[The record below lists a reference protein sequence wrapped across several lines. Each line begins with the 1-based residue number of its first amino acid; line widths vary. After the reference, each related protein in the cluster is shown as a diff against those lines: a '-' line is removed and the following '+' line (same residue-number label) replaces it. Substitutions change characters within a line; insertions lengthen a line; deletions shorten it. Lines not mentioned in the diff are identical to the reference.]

1 MSQATIELLADS
13 SQIKTATK
21 DLNSL
26 NAAGLSAEKA
36 QKGIQSAAKSS
47 GNAMGQFSRKAG
59 AAGIQIQ
66 QFTGQVTTGTNGLIA
81 LSQQAAD
88 LGIVL
93 GAPLLGVI
101 ASLGATALLMASDTD
116 EAKDALGQLD
126 EIAETVGNTLEQAAN
141 GSDIFSESI
150 QRLAS
155 RSEALA
161 RVQIA
166 QTISELNKQ
175 IATSAKGIKQ
185 AVDELDGVKLGVGL
199 VDTLQEL
206 GLQLEDVPR
215 LFGDISSEVDTLGA
229 GGVLKVRGLTE
240 RIDLLASSLGISK
253 EQAVSLQVA
262 MDDFAGDQSATGIAR
277 LRGEVESLNDA
288 VGSDNEKV
296 TAFSAS
302 LLEFF
307 DSSRVGVDRI
317 NLLRQALSDFD
328 GTLEENS
335 GNADDAAES
344 TAKLTTSMQA
354 QIIALESGAQAA
366 EVYAVTQRAIADGTQ
381 EQLPSLIALINRKY
395 ELKGAQEA
403 AAQAA
408 KEEAAAM
415 SQLESDYQSF
425 LTTYERYEASRL
437 NQLKGAA
444 SGTSGLTNLQS
455 LEQQYEAEKALL
467 QAAQDEGIASKISY
481 EERLTELQR
490 QYAEKR
496 NQIIKGEVNSQSF
509 LTQATQDSLG
519 VLSESFGNMASI
531 AQSGGED
538 SFETYK
544 AFASA
549 QAVVSGILAAQ
560 NTLATASQFYP
571 SPIPEGMA
579 LAVAGLA
586 AVNVAQIQSQTYS
599 PRAVGGSVYGD
610 NSYLVGERGPELF
623 TPNSSGGGRITPFNQ
638 LMNQAG
644 QQNNTTNETTNLN
657 LNISG
662 LYETPADMIIANRDL
677 IIGLVADY
685 KRRRGEA
692 F

>member
-26 NAAGLSAEKA
+26 NAAGVSAEKA
-36 QKGIQSAAKSS
+36 QKGIQASSAKASS
-47 GNAMGQFSRKAG
+47 ALGNLSRNAG
-59 AAGIQIQ
+59 MAGIQVQ
-66 QFTGQVTTGTNGLIA
+66 QFVGQIQGGQSALLA
-81 LSQQAAD
+81 LSQQGAD
-88 LGIVL
+88 LGFVL
-93 GAPLLGVI
+93 GRAG
-101 ASLGATALLMASDTD
+101 LGAAIGITATAISFLLPVLMNASADVEELRDRIKELGDTS
-116 EAKDALGQLD
+116 EATVGQIRFLAQENEKEIEKLSKSNEGLGESLVKAREELELMQKAGTGLDKGQFAVPRSAEENQLRYADA
-126 EIAETVGNTLEQAAN
+126 IAETKEEIVSLAAE
-141 GSDIFSESI
+141 I
-150 QRLAS
+150 
-155 RSEALA
+155 
-161 RVQIA
+161 
-166 QTISELNKQ
+166 
-175 IATSAKGIKQ
+175 
-185 AVDELDGVKLGVGL
+185 
-199 VDTLQEL
+199 DTNNQEIINL
-206 GLQLEDVPR
+206 SKDTA
-215 LFGDISSEVDTLGA
+215 TLG
-229 GGVLKVRGLTE
+229 
-240 RIDLLASSLGISK
+240 D
-253 EQAVSLQVA
+253 
-262 MDDFAGDQSATGIAR
+262 
-277 LRGEVESLNDA
+277 ESD
-288 VGSDNEKV
+288 K
-296 TAFSAS
+296 TAKKTAS
-302 LLEFF
+302 LT
-307 DSSRVGVDRI
+307 
-317 NLLRQALSDFD
+317 Q
-328 GTLEENS
+328 
-335 GNADDAAES
+335 
-344 TAKLTTSMQA
+344 SMQA

-408 KEEAAAM
+408 KDEAASM
-415 SQLESDYQSF
+415 TQLESDYQSF

-437 NQLKGAA
+437 NQLQGAA

-560 NTLATASQFYP
+560 NTLATAAQFYP